1 MTPTFPP
8 TGSAFS
14 LLLVLPAS
22 QAKHWPPFYYVHPG
36 PHGGHGQYHPAGVGM
51 NTPQAYYD
59 TPPPHLPF
67 SQHSNAGSWGYGHYL
82 YTPGAGP
89 FLHPGEIQPINNATN
104 QMQAHTKV
112 VQTQVHVDVGQLQAS
127 NQPAPTKF

>member
-8 TGSAFS
+8 TGSAFP

-22 QAKHWPPFYYVHPG
+22 QAKHC
-36 PHGGHGQYHPAGVGM
+36 VGM
-51 NTPQAYYD
+51 STPQAYYGA
-59 TPPPHLPF
+59 PPHLPF

-82 YTPGAGP
+82 PTPGAGP

-104 QMQAHTKV
+104 QVSKTQVCTKVGQMQAHTKV
-112 VQTQVHVDVGQLQAS
+112 VQMQVHVDVGQSQAS
-127 NQPAPTKF
+127 NQPVPTMF